1 MAVSIP
7 SHLNLQSSDV
17 QVGEHAIVMR
27 TARIVEWDLATIS
40 TRITKAI
47 FEKKKKKS
55 RPTLN

>member
-17 QVGEHAIVMR
+17 QVGEHAIAMR
-27 TARIVEWDLATIS
+27 TARIVEWDLATVS

-47 FEKKKKKS
+47 FEKS